1 MTTANPVSDPPKI
14 GTPAEHAAVLARI
27 DALMD
32 AEPGSVEAIELQALA
47 TGCAEYERRTF
58 PLADDGGSVADML
71 RQDDPEADFDFV
83 PPRLGNELTDVVRI
97 EMIVSGESDDV

>member
-1 MTTANPVSDPPKI
+1 MQRREPFGSADGGSF
-14 GTPAEHAAVLARI
+14 EAV
-27 DALMD
+27 
-32 AEPGSVEAIELQALA
+32 ELQALA

-71 RQDDPEADFDFV
+71 RQDAPEADFDFV

-97 EMIVSGESDDV
+97 EMIISGESDDV